1 MGLNKQTAAKS
12 QAAVSKAEVE
22 KARAALE
29 RYQTD
34 LRYATITSPMD
45 GLVLSRDVEVGDAV
59 SSILVLGSQATLV
72 MTLGDVSEV
81 YVLGK
86 VDEADIGRVYMGQRA
101 RIVVESFKEKS
112 FEGKVTKISPLGK
125 EKDNVTTFEVRVS
138 IRNPG
143 GELKTNMT
151 ANAEIILE
159 EKKARPDRPRV
170 RGGVRQGAEA
180 LARGARPEGRG
191 REAQGRGQ
199 ARHLE
204 RRQDRGGRGP
214 EGRRQGRPAVG
225 ARETRAMVWTDLF
238 RDTMRTLFAHK
249 LRTLLTMFGIAWGI
263 VSITLMVA
271 AGEGL
276 RVGQAK
282 VAESFS
288 RDVMIVFAGRTSL
301 QVGGLRAGRRVQWTA
316 TDHLEVPKQAPA
328 CGYVMPELGQTAPV
342 RSAHNSASLTITG
355 SMPDFA
361 YIRSIPVAEGRYPNW
376 DDERQVRRVAF
387 LGSDAKKQLFGNRQA
402 MGETLRIGDFPYTV
416 VGVMTHKE
424 QDSSYDGRDIGKVFL
439 PFSAILQDFPNKP
452 PALPDSV
459 DRLLVAPRSVAEH
472 EACKGEMRRALG
484 RIHEFD
490 PRDEEAAHIWD
501 TVEEAK
507 AFKTMTDGMKYF
519 LGAVGIATLFIG
531 GIGVMNVMLVAVR
544 ERTREIGVR
553 KALGATRRSIVRQFV
568 VETLLVVFVSGGTG
582 LAVAY
587 GLCALVNLLPMP
599 PFFAGLLPTWSSG
612 LMAFAPAR
620 DGGAAG
626 RGLPGAPR
634 RLDRPDRGAALGSG
648 RLAWSA
654 SWSCRAGR
662 TSRATARAAC
672 SRCSASCGASWR

>member
-1 MGLNKQTAAKS
+1 
-12 QAAVSKAEVE
+12 
-22 KARAALE
+22 
-29 RYQTD
+29 
-34 LRYATITSPMD
+34 
-45 GLVLSRDVEVGDAV
+45 
-59 SSILVLGSQATLV
+59 
-72 MTLGDVSEV
+72 
-81 YVLGK
+81 
-86 VDEADIGRVYMGQRA
+86 
-101 RIVVESFKEKS
+101 
-112 FEGKVTKISPLGK
+112 
-125 EKDNVTTFEVRVS
+125 
-138 IRNPG
+138 
-143 GELKTNMT
+143 
-151 ANAEIILE
+151 
-159 EKKARPDRPRV
+159 
-170 RGGVRQGAEA
+170 
-180 LARGARPEGRG
+180 
-191 REAQGRGQ
+191 
-199 ARHLE
+199 
-204 RRQDRGGRGP
+204 
-214 EGRRQGRPAVG
+214 
-225 ARETRAMVWTDLF
+225 MVWSDLL

-282 VAESFS
+282 VAENFS

-316 TDHLEVPKQAPA
+316 TDHLEIQKQAPS

-376 DDERQVRRVAF
+376 DDEKQVRRVAF
-387 LGSDAKKQLFGNRQA
+387 LGSDAKKQLFGNREA

-452 PALPDSV
+452 PSLPDSV
-459 DRLLVAPRSVAEH
+459 DRLLVAPRSVELH
-472 EACKGEMRRALG
+472 EACKGELRRALG
-484 RIHEFD
+484 RIHSFD

-519 LGAVGIATLFIG
+519 LGAVGHRDPLHRRDRRDERHAGRGAGADPRDRRPEGPRSDPAVDRPAVRG
-531 GIGVMNVMLVAVR
+531 GDAARGVR
-544 ERTREIGVR
+544 ERGHRPRCGLRPVRPREPAAHAALLRGAPAHLVLGPDGVR
-553 KALGATRRSIVRQFV
+553 S
-568 VETLLVVFVSGGTG
+568 
-582 LAVAY
+582 
-587 GLCALVNLLPMP
+587 
-599 PFFAGLLPTWSSG
+599 
-612 LMAFAPAR
+612 AR
-620 DGGAAG
+620 DGGAPR
-626 RGLPGAPR
+626 RGLPGAASR
-634 RLDRPDRGAALGSG
+634 FDRPDRGAALGSG

-672 SRCSASCGASWR
+672 SRCSASSGASWR